1 MNLDKYVGIL
11 TSSELFKGS
20 SKDDISLVFKTLD
33 YNVQNYSKDDII
45 FLEDDECKCLSIIL
59 EGIVEIQKIDSS
71 GKVLTVAK
79 FETGNVFG
87 ELLIFS
93 DISRSRFPMTVV
105 SKVNSVILHITKES
119 VVKLCQL
126 ETHFLYSYLNIIS
139 NKAFILNQKLKEVT
153 LKTIRQQISEFIVNL
168 STRDNNATIIKIN
181 MSKKD
186 WADKIGVQRPSLSR
200 ELIKMKDEGL
210 IDYEKDIIKILNMDV
225 LKEYI

>member
-1 MNLDKYVGIL
+1 MNLDKYIEIL
-11 TSSELFKGS
+11 SSSELFEGS
-20 SKDDISLVFKTLD
+20 SKDSISLLFKSLD
-33 YNVQNYSKDDII
+33 YKIENYSKEDII
-45 FLEDDECKCLSIIL
+45 FFEDDECKCLSIIL
-59 EGIVEIQKIDSS
+59 EGSVEIQKIDSN

-79 FETGNVFG
+79 FLAGNIFG

-93 DISRSRFPMTVV
+93 DSSKFPMTVV
-105 SKVNSVILHITKES
+105 SKVNSVILHINKES

-126 ETHFLYSYLNIIS
+126 ETHFLYSYLKIIS

-153 LKTIRQQISEFIVNL
+153 LKTIRQQISEFIINQ
-168 STRDNNATIIKIN
+168 SRRNNNAAIIKIN

-200 ELIKMKDEGL
+200 ELIKMKEEGI
-210 IDYEKDIIKILNMDV
+210 IDYEKDIIKILNMDN